1 METIRSKPF
10 SAVNGFCIRNIALI
24 AICAARARC
33 ASHRRRLH
41 AAPGRRRLPPAP
53 RPQRQHQRRRGGG
66 RSLEPR
72 RRLRQVRPRSQHARA
87 ARVPVK
93 PREGRHVGRPGPT
106 GQVRERPW
114 ARAGGPSR
122 ARPPAGADAPS
133 PPSLVRR
140 RRMRLVRRPERR
152 LVYWQVARP
161 GCTMGVS
168 CTSRTSR
175 PGCTMGGGQR
185 KSQLA

>member
-122 ARPPAGADAPS
+122 ARPPAGAGDGCALSAVSCAAEKDAPC
-133 PPSLVRR
+133 PPSGAPSRVLAGGAAWVHNG
-140 RRMRLVRRPERR
+140 RL
-152 LVYWQVARP
+152 LY
-161 GCTMGVS
+161 
-168 CTSRTSR
+168 
-175 PGCTMGGGQR
+175 
-185 KSQLA
+185 